1 MMTQI
6 LTRSIISHELY
17 LRQSLSENCQKF
29 YACVEN
35 KVPGLQDY
43 LATSRSSST
52 SSKESSFDGKELNG
66 LDVRGCD
73 VQDTLVVIIVPQ
85 IFICL
90 YPPYLN

>member
-1 MMTQI
+1 MF
-6 LTRSIISHELY
+6 
-17 LRQSLSENCQKF
+17 ENREKF
-29 YACVEN
+29 EACVGN
-35 KVPGLQDY
+35 KVLGLQGY

-52 SSKESSFDGKELNG
+52 SSKESSFDEKELTG